1 MTAQTIAHIDA
12 RPYAAAMASV
22 VIEQTPKRTQ
32 SLLDSIEQLE
42 GWRLF
47 AFFALIAI
55 VARWQTFGN
64 PVGGF
69 DEQFYLVMGDRMLQ
83 GALPYVDI
91 FDRKPIGLFLIFGF
105 IRLLGGEGTIQTQII
120 ACLFVIATA
129 MLIHRLARRIAP
141 PGAALAAGVA
151 YIFWLNFLEGEGSQA
166 PVFFN
171 LTMIAAALVVARA
184 WRNRGANLAAL
195 GTAAMLLAGIA
206 IQIKYTALFEGIFF
220 GLALM
225 WTGWRAGISPVRL
238 IALGALW
245 VAVALLPTAVALVT
259 YVAMGHG
266 QEFFFA
272 NFVSMFGKQGDSAA
286 TSREGLATMAA
297 ILSPLLGLA
306 AFPPPATSPEELSER
321 RFVQLWL
328 FAAIAG
334 LLIFG
339 SFPTPQYAM
348 PLLVPVVIAAAPRL
362 GLGNGIKTFRWV
374 MLICALV
381 AGQIVI
387 GALIHNKGGRAEAAA
402 ITAAAMPRHGGC
414 IFVYDG
420 YPALYRLT
428 HSCLLSRYVFP
439 GHLNMENEDSIKAL
453 GVDAS
458 DEVERIMQA
467 GPETVIDDW
476 PTFEFGNHVAHAT
489 VVRYLARDYHLV
501 LRLPT
506 GANRF
511 RLVYRRNETGSISTG
526 RM

>member
-1 MTAQTIAHIDA
+1 
-12 RPYAAAMASV
+12 MASV
-22 VIEQTPKRTQ
+22 TSEHNPNRVTGFIQ
-32 SLLDSIEQLE
+32 SVENLT

-47 AFFALIAI
+47 AFLTLIAVI
-55 VARWQTFGN
+55 ARWQTFGN

-69 DEQFYLVMGDRMLQ
+69 DEQFYLVMGDRMVK

-105 IRLLGGEGTIQTQII
+105 IRLLGGEGTIQTQVV
-120 ACLFVIATA
+120 ACLFVIGTA
-129 MLIHRLARRIAP
+129 FLIHRMARRIAP
-141 PGAALAAGVA
+141 PAGALAAALA
-151 YIFWLNFLEGEGSQA
+151 YILWLNFLEGEGSQA

-171 LTMIAAALVVARA
+171 LLMIAAALMVSRA
-184 WRNRGANLAAL
+184 WRNRGENLASL
-195 GTAAMLLAGIA
+195 GAAAMLLTGIA

-225 WTGWRAGISPVRL
+225 WTGWRASYAPARIIG
-238 IALGALW
+238 LGLLW
-245 VAVALLPTAVALVT
+245 VVKALLPTALALGT
-259 YVAMGHG
+259 YFAIGHG

-272 NFVSMFGKQGDSAA
+272 NFVSMFGKLGDSAA
-286 TSREGLATMAA
+286 TSREGIATMAA

-306 AFPPPATSPEELSER
+306 AFPPAAANPEEAFKR
-321 RFVQLWL
+321 RFVQLWVL
-328 FAAIAG
+328 AAIAG

-348 PLLVPVVIAAAPRL
+348 PLLVPVTVAAAPHL
-362 GLGNGIKTFRWV
+362 GLGKGLRTFRWI

-381 AGQIVI
+381 AGQLVI
-387 GALIHNKGGRAEAAA
+387 GALIHNKGGRTEAAA

-428 HSCLLSRYVFP
+428 HSCLMSRYVFP

-458 DEVERIMQA
+458 DEVERIMKA

-476 PTFEFGNHVAHAT
+476 PTFEFGNHAAHAT

-501 LRLPT
+501 LKLPT
-506 GANRF
+506 GSNRF
-511 RLVYRRNETGSISTG
+511 RLVYRRNDTGSISTG